1 MGRKFFGNLFADPPE
16 DLTIGQELTEEKKKN
31 IIEKLSK
38 EIVRRELTVPAI
50 VFFESIK
57 PLTFIGSQAMLFF
70 DPIVQIVFPTKMYGE
85 LQSFFEDRENVE
97 KLIQG
102 VEEEDARFAEERKRL
117 KEEKN
122 KNKVKKGFFRR
133 WKRRSD
139 EAEGTDKDNSRD

>member
-1 MGRKFFGNLFADPPE
+1 MGKRFFDNIFADPPE
-16 DLTIGQELTEEKKKN
+16 DLALGKELSEEKKKN

-50 VFFESIK
+50 VFFESVK
-57 PLTFIGSQAMLFF
+57 PLSFIGSQAMIFF
-70 DPIVQIVFPTKMYGE
+70 DPIVQIVFPTKMYAE

-102 VEEEDARFAEERKRL
+102 IEEEDARYSEEKKRK
-117 KEEKN
+117 KEEN
-122 KNKVKKGFFRR
+122 KNSNSKKGFFRR